1 MQYLLPIDVRHNIV
15 AQRFEAT
22 VAGKLCRADYRRSG
36 NELQMIHTEV
46 PVEARG
52 RGIAGELVRA
62 ALAYAEQERLEV
74 VPLCS
79 YVRSFLQRH
88 PELVHRNLPGG
99 DASIADPKTKAH
111 LVR

>member
-36 NELQMIHTEV
+36 HELQMIHTEV

-62 ALAYAEQERLEV
+62 ALAYADEERLDV

-79 YVRSFLQRH
+79 YVRAFLQRH
-88 PELVHRNLPGG
+88 PELLHRSPLSG
-99 DASIADPKTKAH
+99 DSAVADAKTQH
-111 LVR
+111 I

>member
-1 MQYLLPIDVRHNIV
+1 MQYLLAIDVRHNIV

-46 PVEARG
+46 PIEARG

-62 ALAYAEQERLEV
+62 ALAYADEERLDV

-79 YVRSFLQRH
+79 YVRAFLQRH
-88 PELVHRNLPGG
+88 PELLHRGPPGG
-99 DASIADPKTKAH
+99 EAAITEPKSQH
-111 LVR
+111 F

>member
-52 RGIAGELVRA
+52 KGIAAQLVRA
-62 ALAYAEQERLEV
+62 ALAYADEERLDV

-79 YVRSFLQRH
+79 YVRAFLRRH
-88 PELVHRNLPGG
+88 PELVLRNPTAG
-99 DASIADPKTKAH
+99 DAAIAGVKAQH
-111 LVR
+111 L

>member
-22 VAGKLCRADYRRSG
+22 VAGKLCRADYRRYG

-52 RGIAGELVRA
+52 RGIAAELVRA
-62 ALAYAEQERLEV
+62 ALAYADEERLDV

-79 YVRSFLQRH
+79 YVRAFLQRH
-88 PELVHRNLPGG
+88 PELLHRNQSAGG
-99 DASIADPKTKAH
+99 PAIAGAKSQH
-111 LVR
+111 V

>member
-62 ALAYAEQERLEV
+62 ALAYADEERLDV

-79 YVRSFLQRH
+79 YVRAFLQRH
-88 PELVHRNLPGG
+88 PELLHRSPRAG
-99 DASIADPKTKAH
+99 DAAITDAKTQH
-111 LVR
+111 V

>member
-52 RGIAGELVRA
+52 RGIAAELVRA
-62 ALAYAEQERLEV
+62 AFAYADEERLDV

-79 YVRSFLQRH
+79 YVRAFLRRH
-88 PELVHRNLPGG
+88 PELLHRNSPTGEG
-99 DASIADPKTKAH
+99 VVAGAKSRH
-111 LVR
+111 V